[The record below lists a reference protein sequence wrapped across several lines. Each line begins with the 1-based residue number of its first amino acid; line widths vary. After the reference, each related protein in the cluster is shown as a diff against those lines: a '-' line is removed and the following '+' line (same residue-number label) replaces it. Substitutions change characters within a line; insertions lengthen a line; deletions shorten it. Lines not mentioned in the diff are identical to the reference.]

1 MLIDEKNIIGGFRYA
16 RFILYRKITR
26 IARSPCHTHSSDRI
40 RGHPFAS
47 PRGRVVV
54 RINDV
59 EARCKQVIFPINDL
73 VLPNVAGRCLIV
85 VFPANRLDNPM
96 FLCYNVSRI
105 SENIILR
112 KNTLWRIGYGQN
124 FLRKGLFEGS
134 QKR

>member
-1 MLIDEKNIIGGFRYA
+1 MLAKFGR
-16 RFILYRKITR
+16 
-26 IARSPCHTHSSDRI
+26 SDRKQFSSTWLACKTSLLI
-40 RGHPFAS
+40 QVVAGSATRRSALRTPIAS
-47 PRGRVVV
+47 PWGRVVV

-73 VLPNVAGRCLIV
+73 VLPNVVGRRLTV
-85 VFPANRLDNPM
+85 VFPANRLDNHVL
-96 FLCYNVSRI
+96 LCYNVSRI

-112 KNTLWRIGYGQN
+112 KNTLWSIGYGQN